1 MKNSRSKHHVC
12 ELVELHLRERYGSV
26 QTLDPV
32 EDVNTIAE
40 CMWKSDSRLRRQH
53 KSAADLKPVVAQS
66 LAEVMGTDITDL

>member
-12 ELVELHLRERYGSV
+12 ELVALYLRERYGSV

-32 EDVNTIAE
+32 KDMNTIAE

-53 KSAADLKPVVAQS
+53 GSAADLKSVVAES
-66 LAEVMGTDITDL
+66 LTKVTGTDISDL